1 MLLRYF
7 DLRMKIFVITDA
19 QGNDLDSARSVDIA
33 SRTTLKTESRYPQLD
48 LEGTVIDF
56 ALRRFRN
63 YLVRAPQVFIITDHK
78 PLLPILISYRQG
90 LIRTEKIKLRYQ
102 DINYAVQHQQA
113 KPNQSDYL
121 SQKHNRMTYKTFFV
135 SSTRFQSLITS
146 AYHQ

>member
-19 QGNDLDSARSVDIA
+19 QGDDLDSARSVDIA
-33 SRTTLKTESRYPQLD
+33 SRTTLKAESRYPQLD
-48 LEGTVIDF
+48 LEATVIDF

-78 PLLPILISYRQG
+78 PLLPILISYRQS
-90 LIRTEKIKLRYQ
+90 LIRTEKIKLRHQ
-102 DINYAVQHQQA
+102 DINYAVQHQQG

-121 SQKHNRMTYKTFFV
+121 SQKHNRMTYITFFV

>member
-7 DLRMKIFVITDA
+7 DLRMRIFVITYA
-19 QGNDLDSARSVDIA
+19 QGDDLDSARSVDIA
-33 SRTTLKTESRYPQLD
+33 SRTTLKAESRYPQLD
-48 LEGTVIDF
+48 TVIDF

-78 PLLPILISYRQG
+78 PLLPILISYRQS
-90 LIRTEKIKLRYQ
+90 LIRTEKIKLRHQ
-102 DINYAVQHQQA
+102 DINYAVQHQQG

-121 SQKHNRMTYKTFFV
+121 SQKHNRMTYITFFV